1 MHDED
6 GEVMTQPAGPSV
18 ASPVE
23 RRIAVAPG
31 VALHVEERRGDPS
44 AAPFVL
50 VHGLAS
56 NARLWDGV
64 AEQLHALGHTVIAI
78 DQRGHGRSDA
88 PDAGYELATA
98 VADLLAL
105 MGALGV
111 LRPVLAGQ
119 SWGGNVVLELAWL
132 HPDAI
137 RGIACVDGGVIELST
152 RYPSWDEC
160 LSALTPPTLT
170 HLTLAE
176 LETRIRTNV
185 PHFSDRAIA
194 AYLHCFRTRADG
206 TVEPRLTRSR
216 HLAIL
221 RSLWEHRP
229 STRWPTL
236 TTPTLLLLADSGDE
250 ARTAAKRRA
259 VTAALEAGGKTRSVW
274 FTPGHHDLHLES
286 PERVVEVLV
295 QALRDGFF
303 A

>member
-1 MHDED
+1 
-6 GEVMTQPAGPSV
+6 MTQPDGPSV
-18 ASPVE
+18 AAPVE

-105 MGALGV
+105 IGALGV
-111 LRPVLAGQ
+111 PRPVLAGQ

-132 HPDAI
+132 HPDTV
-137 RGIACVDGGVIELST
+137 RGIACVDGGVADVAA

-176 LETRIRTNV
+176 MKTRIHASV
-185 PHFSDRAIA
+185 PHFSDRAID

-206 TVEPRLTRSR
+206 TIEPRLTRSR
-216 HLAIL
+216 HLAIV

-236 TTPTLLLLADSGDE
+236 NTPALLLLAGSGDE
-250 ARTAAKRRA
+250 ERLAAKRRA
-259 VTAALEAGGKTRSVW
+259 AAAALEAGGKIRSVW

-286 PERVVEVLV
+286 PERVVDEFV